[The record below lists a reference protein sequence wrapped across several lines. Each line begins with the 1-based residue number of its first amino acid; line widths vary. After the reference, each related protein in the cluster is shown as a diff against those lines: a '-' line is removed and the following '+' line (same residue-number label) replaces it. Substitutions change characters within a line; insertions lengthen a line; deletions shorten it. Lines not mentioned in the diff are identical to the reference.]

1 MLVTRAEGNVV
12 YELNGQPAVDVF
24 ADSFGI
30 NEAVRLEAG
39 THHATH
45 SLGICESTGRYS
57 VRQVIGVA
65 SDSALVCASSIPEG
79 VAVRWMA
86 ATPQDKATA
95 TRDAAQIAHDNLG
108 AARPAAALVF
118 PASTDFGFHCPT
130 TAKHAWAALRDIV
143 GHSTPIAGCG
153 AAVAVATTHH
163 GIPELHSQASMT
175 FLFGI

>member
-1 MLVTRAEGNVV
+1 M
-12 YELNGQPAVDVF
+12 
-24 ADSFGI
+24 

-95 TRDAAQIAHDNLG
+95 TRDAAQIAQ
-108 AARPAAALVF
+108 AITSAPPAPAAALVVF
-118 PASTDFGFHCPT
+118 PSKYGFRFSLPHDRRVST
-130 TAKHAWAALRDIV
+130 WAALRDIV

-153 AAVAVATTHH
+153 AASASSDHSSRYTRIAQPGVNDLPVWHLKQLCNKSSIAV
-163 GIPELHSQASMT
+163 
-175 FLFGI
+175 